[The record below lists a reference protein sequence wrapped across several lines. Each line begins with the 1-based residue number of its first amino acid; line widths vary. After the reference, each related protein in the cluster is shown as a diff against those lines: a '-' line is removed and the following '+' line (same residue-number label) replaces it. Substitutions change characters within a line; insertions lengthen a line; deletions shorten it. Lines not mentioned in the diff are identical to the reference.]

1 MCVNTIAIG
10 NNTSATRSTALIPP
24 LHKNVECKGWHMSPP
39 STISI
44 DETISSIALVSVVG
58 ATASQSTSGRDDGL
72 SPSGGGKGGRS
83 ITKG

>member
-1 MCVNTIAIG
+1 
-10 NNTSATRSTALIPP
+10 
-24 LHKNVECKGWHMSPP
+24 MSPP